1 MKKFF
6 SVMTVLVLVGSAF
19 VLIATAFVVAELYDA
34 GSFVETCGDFVD
46 QPVSEVTREIA
57 QSELTW
63 KYAKTDGVI
72 RVYQDNILLSDRFCS
87 LNHSNGVIV
96 NATWK

>member
-1 MKKFF
+1 
-6 SVMTVLVLVGSAF
+6 MTAL
-19 VLIATAFVVAELYDA
+19 VLIATAFVVAELYDEN
-34 GSFVETCGDFVD
+34 SFVETCGDFVD
-46 QPVSEVTREIA
+46 QPVSEVTWEIT

-63 KYAKTDGVI
+63 KHAETDGVI

>member
-6 SVMTVLVLVGSAF
+6 SVL
-19 VLIATAFVVAELYDA
+19 TALALMAASLVVAEIYDA
-34 GSFVETCGDFVD
+34 MSFVETCGDFTN
-46 QPVSEVTREIA
+46 QPVSEMTWEIT

-63 KYAKTDGVI
+63 DHSKNDDVI
-72 RVYQDNILLSDRFCS
+72 FVYQNNILLSDRLCS
-87 LNHSNGVIV
+87 LHHSNGLIV

>member
-1 MKKFF
+1 MKKLF
-6 SVMTVLVLVGSAF
+6 LVLTALI
-19 VLIATAFVVAELYDA
+19 LIATSLVVAEIYDA
-34 GSFVETCGDFVD
+34 ISFVETCGDFVD
-46 QPVSEVTREIA
+46 QPVSEVSWKITK
-57 QSELTW
+57 SELTW
-63 KYAKTDGVI
+63 KHAKTDGVI